1 MYAASVG
8 KKQIGKGII
17 IALVGL
23 AVLLAVLLLGGKDKE
38 SAGEGIDGSTEE
50 TRRAYLSSLG
60 LVLSETS
67 SIADVGVPEQFDER
81 FTEYNEM
88 LKTTGF
94 DLESYKGKTIKKCSY
109 NVVNREDLGGEISAV
124 LLLDG
129 NTVIGGHLV
138 NLKSGTLY
146 PLFEASAEEE
156 AEQTPE
162 EATETILPAEET
174 ATEPTEELNE
184 EEAEDETEKEEIPAS
199 AFPTE

>member
-8 KKQIGKGII
+8 KKQIGKGMIF
-17 IALVGL
+17 ALAGL
-23 AVLLAVLLLGGKDKE
+23 AVLAAVLLLGGKDND
-38 SAGEGIDGSTEE
+38 SSVGEIDGSTEE
-50 TRRAYLSSLG
+50 TRRSYLSSLG

-94 DLESYKGKTIKKCSY
+94 DLEGYKGKTVKKCTY
-109 NVVNREDLGGEISAV
+109 TVVNREDLGGEVNAV

-129 NTVIGGHLV
+129 NAVVGGHLV

-146 PLFEASAEEE
+146 PLFEATAEEQGE
-156 AEQTPE
+156 TAPE
-162 EATETILPAEET
+162 TEETILPAEET
-174 ATEPTEELNE
+174 AAEPTEDLNE
-184 EEAEDETEKEEIPAS
+184 GETESETEKEEIPAS

>member
-17 IALVGL
+17 FALVGL

-67 SIADVGVPEQFDER
+67 SIADVGVPSEFDER
-81 FTEYNEM
+81 FLEYNAM

-94 DLESYKGKTIKKCSY
+94 DLEGYKGKTIKKCTY
-109 NVVNREDLGGEISAV
+109 TVVNREDLGGEINAV

-129 NTVIGGHLV
+129 DSIIGGHLV
-138 NLKSGTLY
+138 NAKSGTLY
-146 PLFEASAEEE
+146 PLFEITESEEGD
-156 AEQTPE
+156 APDV
-162 EATETILPAEET
+162 TETILPAVTQEQET
-174 ATEPTEELNE
+174 K
-184 EEAEDETEKEEIPAS
+184 ETEEIPAS
-199 AFPTE
+199 AYPTE